1 MLVYISSGK
10 CYTYIMCCVWL
21 WVSVFLQACVVL
33 WSLNILCVVYFGVLC
48 ICMDG
53 YMHELYIPDLRR
65 ADVMYRDC
73 LKHVEQYIIKQVSS
87 SWSTFIQ
94 LFKKQK
100 WFLIQ
105 ANQRSSLSLFS
116 CPQFSVFSC
125 FVLEGL

>member
-10 CYTYIMCCVWL
+10 RYTYIMCLVWL

-53 YMHELYIPDLRR
+53 YMHALYIPDLRR

-73 LKHVEQYIIKQVSS
+73 LLVMWY
-87 SWSTFIQ
+87 
-94 LFKKQK
+94 
-100 WFLIQ
+100 
-105 ANQRSSLSLFS
+105 
-116 CPQFSVFSC
+116 PSV
-125 FVLEGL
+125 G